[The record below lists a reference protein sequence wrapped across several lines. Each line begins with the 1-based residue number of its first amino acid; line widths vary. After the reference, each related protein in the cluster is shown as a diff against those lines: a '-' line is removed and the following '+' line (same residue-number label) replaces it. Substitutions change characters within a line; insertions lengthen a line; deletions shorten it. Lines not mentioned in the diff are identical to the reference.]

1 MASESSLP
9 KILIVDDEEAIL
21 ETMTFTFMGE
31 YEVFTTA
38 DPRRALDLLDENAP
52 VAVLITDQRMPH
64 MTGVELLEAVY
75 AQHPETV
82 RIMLTGFA
90 DSDATIQAINAGH
103 AYAYISKPW
112 EPEELKRVVRR
123 AAELHALSL
132 ENRRL
137 VLDLQNAN
145 SIMQAVMD
153 KLEVGA
159 IAVDREGLVRAANAP
174 ARAYLQ
180 LDDDPRGRKIDELLA
195 NASRAI
201 GLTLGETQVSR

>member
-1 MASESSLP
+1 MARESSLP
-9 KILIVDDEEAIL
+9 RILIVDDEEAIL

-38 DPRRALDLLDENAP
+38 DPRQALDLLDQHAP

-64 MTGVELLEAVY
+64 MTGVDLLEAVY
-75 AQHPETV
+75 TQHPETV

-90 DSDATIQAINAGH
+90 DSDATIQAINSGH

-112 EPEELKRVVRR
+112 EPEELKRIVRR

-174 ARAYLQ
+174 ARAYPQ
-180 LDDDPRGRKIDELLA
+180 LEDDPRGRKIDDLLA
-195 NASRAI
+195 HSDS
-201 GLTLGETQVSR
+201 GHLVETVRKLAD